1 MAQDRN
7 KGQINM
13 SIIRMFLGLG
23 LAAFIGL
30 SATGAKVNPA
40 YCNQNDIIGDTS
52 IMTNAEKWV
61 SNLLGDGKYD
71 PSTDEGRTELARDV
85 IKAFGAE
92 DTSVKGRLAFRLM
105 GVRPD
110 KTVTVSGITANGNFT
125 IDWGDGTRE
134 VIENPPLLAGA
145 MPGAPKSASH
155 KFPPGVP
162 TPTIDFPEGEIIEI
176 NGEGDGESP
185 TDISF
190 IRDEDGNGLISAVN
204 VSEYDGPI
212 TWGMAMF
219 AQSPVQELNIP
230 SNVTVGA
237 ACFAMCQS
245 LKKIRIDSTSVSWGA
260 FRGCTRLGDATIGK
274 HCRSIGAR
282 CFDSCL
288 ALSNVVFE
296 SGSSLKVID
305 SDVFRGCGNL
315 KKLELPDGL
324 ESFDLGPG
332 TGITDMKLPDSIKRL
347 GNLFMVDCW
356 LRETFK
362 LPASIESLHATFAG
376 WTNLQYITIPRSC
389 KNIYSDTFDNCWY
402 LTNVNFETGCRLA
415 QIGGHLGGN
424 PESMG
429 AFYKCKSLKN
439 IRIPLGAGYI
449 ARGQSHPNDSIG
461 IWAFD
466 GCDVLEEV
474 TLDCAF
480 QNEYMTIGSTIFKDC
495 PLIRKVSFT
504 SEYAPVSAGN
514 YAFLDPLP
522 DGFKISIPNGSSG
535 NYKNQTGWSNY
546 ASYFEERPLESCKV
560 AIRCDSRQ
568 EINETIK
575 VGQTYCEDTFIVD
588 WGDGHVDEYESGA
601 SPSHTYVFPDYNGRS
616 GDKPKQIVVKIKGI
630 IKRIE
635 GCKDGSGNVAHTYL
649 ADGANNNADKTI
661 SYVYVD
667 ADDMNI
673 RIGDY
678 CFKGCS
684 LTEYSPGQYITK
696 IGNNCFQN
704 STSLTA
710 LNFNMRGW
718 LGSIGSYSFA
728 GCPMAS
734 VEFPK
739 SIYDIGDHSFYGCV
753 NLTNVWF
760 EPRGNAETI
769 GDYAFTGVGSDSEYP
784 PEPYSPI
791 RSLHIPAS
799 MKEIGNRAFCGCRYL
814 TDFSIEKDGDLR
826 TIGDRAFRRLAYA
839 GDITLP
845 KTLRTIGMG
854 AFEYS
859 DIKSVS
865 FGEGSVLDE
874 IGDRAFFYS
883 DAITNFVVPKSVK
896 KIGDMALGYCNALTN
911 IVIEDG
917 SALEYFGSMSD
928 CKAKPIIFPPT
939 LKHFGG
945 FYSWKYN
952 GAYHTP
958 TFGEGIEYIGSLGS
972 NDDEGL
978 SEYTIPSTVKH
989 LQGTFQSW
997 GSLGSIVIPEGVTNI
1012 SGVCESC
1019 ENLTNVVLSG
1029 GCPSLKEIGASAFYQ
1044 CTKLN
1049 NFTFPLNIET
1059 IQYQG
1064 FSNCGFTSVVIPDT
1078 VKVIGGSAFLSNSE
1092 LTSITIPEGV
1102 TKIGDYAF
1110 ALNYKLPEINIPS
1123 TVTEVGENMLCLDN
1137 RNAVITA
1144 VRCYATNPPKCISST
1159 SGAECD
1165 DALGGIPSNGCYI
1178 YVPAASIDKY
1188 RTAQG
1193 WSKYSSQIR
1202 SL

>member
-1 MAQDRN
+1 M
-7 KGQINM
+7 G
-13 SIIRMFLGLG
+13 IIRKFLGLG

-30 SATGAKVNPA
+30 SATGAKVDPA
-40 YCNQNDIIGDTS
+40 YCNQNDIIGDTP

-92 DTSVKGRLAFRLM
+92 DTSVRGRLAFKLT
-105 GVRPD
+105 GVSPD
-110 KTVTVSGITANGNFT
+110 KTVYVTGITANGNFT

-145 MPGAPKSASH
+145 MPRAPKSASH

-176 NGEGDGESP
+176 DGTGDGESK
-185 TDISF
+185 TDKSF

-212 TWGMAMF
+212 TWGSAMF
-219 AQSPVQELNIP
+219 AGSPVQELNIP
-230 SNVTVGA
+230 TNVSVGIG
-237 ACFAMCQS
+237 CFAMCQS
-245 LKKIRIDSTSVSWGA
+245 LKKLRLDSTRVSRGA
-260 FRGCTRLGDATIGK
+260 FRVCAHLGDVTIGK
-274 HCRSIGAR
+274 HCQSIGAR

-332 TGITDMKLPDSIKRL
+332 TGITDLKLPDSIKTL

-376 WTNLQYITIPRSC
+376 WTNLQYVTIPRSC

-449 ARGQSHPNDSIG
+449 APGQSHPNASIG

-560 AIRCDSRQ
+560 AVRCNSRQ
-568 EINETIK
+568 AINETIK
-575 VGQTYCEDTFIVD
+575 VGPTYCEDTFIVD
-588 WGDGHVDEYESGA
+588 WGDGNVDEYESGA

-616 GDKPKQIVVKIKGI
+616 GDKPKQIAVKVKGI

-684 LTEYSPGQYITK
+684 LTEFAPGQYVTK

-704 STSLTA
+704 STSLA
-710 LNFNMRGW
+710 NVEFNSRGW
-718 LGSIGSYSFA
+718 LDSIGDYSFA
-728 GCPMAS
+728 GCTKLTS
-734 VEFPK
+734 VSLPK
-739 SIYDIGDHSFYGCV
+739 SLYDV
-753 NLTNVWF
+753 
-760 EPRGNAETI
+760 
-769 GDYAFTGVGSDSEYP
+769 
-784 PEPYSPI
+784 
-791 RSLHIPAS
+791 
-799 MKEIGNRAFCGCRYL
+799 
-814 TDFSIEKDGDLR
+814 
-826 TIGDRAFRRLAYA
+826 GDRAFYGDTLIESVDFSRDGNLENIGAYA
-839 GDITLP
+839 FTSYDQRHYRTLGCKLTSLEIP
-845 KTLRTIGMG
+845 RSVKTIGEG
-854 AFEYS
+854 AFNGAQVLTRFSIPQDSLLESIGPKAFFGMILVEDGIYIPKYVRS
-859 DIKSVS
+859 IGDWAFGYAEKSPS
-865 FGEGSVLDE
+865 IEFGEGSRLE
-874 IGDRAFFYS
+874 TIGENAFAYCYKVKS
-883 DAITNFVVPKSVK
+883 IVIPKSVK
-896 KIGDMALGYCNALTN
+896 TIKNSAFYSCSELTN
-911 IVIEDG
+911 VTFESGSGIE
-917 SALEYFGSMSD
+917 YIGSMSE
-928 CKAKPIIFPPT
+928 CGFAPIQFPST

-945 FYSWKYN
+945 YYKWVYD
-952 GAYHTP
+952 GAHYTP
-958 TFGEGIEYIGSLGS
+958 TFSDGIEYIGSLGS
-972 NDDEGL
+972 NEDEGL
-978 SEYTIPSTVKH
+978 TSYEIPSTAKH
-989 LQGTFQSW
+989 LAGTFSRW
-997 GSLGSIVIPEGVTNI
+997 DKLESIVIPQGVTNVTEAFNWCNNLG
-1012 SGVCESC
+1012 SVVF
-1019 ENLTNVVLSG
+1019 EN
-1029 GCPSLKEIGASAFYQ
+1029 GCPNLRELGKNSFYYCSSLAEPVFPVNVEVLGEDCFSC
-1044 CTKLN
+1044 CT
-1049 NFTFPLNIET
+1049 
-1059 IQYQG
+1059 
-1064 FSNCGFTSVVIPDT
+1064 FTSVTIQST
-1078 VKVIGGSAFLSNSE
+1078 VKVVGYGAFSSCNN

-1102 TKIGDYAF
+1102 TTIGDYAF
-1110 ALNYKLPEINIPS
+1110 AFNDKLQSLEIPS
-1123 TVTEVGENMLCLDN
+1123 TVTQIGESLLCVE
-1137 RNAVITA
+1137 RAGVITSI
-1144 VRCYATNPPKCISST
+1144 RCLATNPPVCINRY
-1159 SGAECD
+1159 GLEGD
-1165 DALGGIPSNGCYI
+1165 DVFGGIPRYGCYI
-1178 YVPAASIDKY
+1178 YVPSSSAYKY
-1188 RTAQG
+1188 RTAKG
-1193 WSKYSSQIR
+1193 WSKYSSYIR

>member
-7 KGQINM
+7 KGQTTM
-13 SIIRMFLGLG
+13 GIIRKFLGLG

-40 YCNQNDIIGDTS
+40 YCNQNDVIGDTP
-52 IMTNAEKWV
+52 IITNAEKWV

-92 DTSVKGRLAFRLM
+92 DTSVRGRLAFKLT
-105 GVRPD
+105 GVSPD
-110 KTVTVSGITANGNFT
+110 KTVYVTGITANGNFT

-145 MPGAPKSASH
+145 MPRAPKSASH

-162 TPTIDFPEGEIIEI
+162 TPTIDFPEGEIIKI
-176 NGEGDGESP
+176 DGTGDGESN
-185 TDISF
+185 TDKSF

-212 TWGMAMF
+212 TWGIAMF
-219 AQSPVQELNIP
+219 AGSPVQELNIP
-230 SNVTVGA
+230 TNVSVGIG
-237 ACFAMCQS
+237 CFAMCQR
-245 LKKIRIDSTSVSWGA
+245 LKKLRLDSTRVSWGA
-260 FRGCTRLGDATIGK
+260 FRVCANLGDVTIGK
-274 HCRSIGAR
+274 HCQSIGAR

-332 TGITDMKLPDSIKRL
+332 TGITDLKLPDSIKTL

-449 ARGQSHPNDSIG
+449 APGQSHQNDSIG

-480 QNEYMTIGSTIFKDC
+480 QNKYMTIGSTIFKDC

-514 YAFLDPLP
+514 YAFLNPLP

-560 AIRCDSRQ
+560 AVRCNSRQ
-568 EINETIK
+568 AINETIK
-575 VGQTYCEDTFIVD
+575 VGPTYCEDTFIVD
-588 WGDGHVDEYESGA
+588 WGDGNVDEYESGT
-601 SPSHTYVFPDYNGRS
+601 SPTHTYTFPDYNGRS

-696 IGNNCFQN
+696 IGDNCFQN
-704 STSLTA
+704 SLSLA
-710 LNFNMRGW
+710 NVEFNSRGW
-718 LGSIGSYSFA
+718 LDSIGEYSFA

-734 VEFPK
+734 ISFPK
-739 SIYDIGDHSFYGCV
+739 SLYDIGAYSFYGCK
-753 NLTNVWF
+753 NLKDISYAKN
-760 EPRGNAETI
+760 GNIETI
-769 GDYAFTGVGSDSEYP
+769 GDYAFAGNKIDKYSELVCIL
-784 PEPYSPI
+784 ENI
-791 RSLHIPAS
+791 EIPDTV
-799 MKEIGNRAFCGCRYL
+799 KRIGN
-814 TDFSIEKDGDLR
+814 
-826 TIGDRAFRRLAYA
+826 
-839 GDITLP
+839 
-845 KTLRTIGMG
+845 G
-854 AFEYS
+854 AFDGCWYAKAIS
-859 DIKSVS
+859 LPQD
-865 FGEGSVLDE
+865 GVLEE
-874 IGDRAFFYS
+874 IGDRAFYNALALTGEIS
-883 DAITNFVVPKSVK
+883 IPKSVRK
-896 KIGDMALGYCNALTN
+896 VGANAFYGARAISGINLPQDGHLEYIGDKAFYYVTN
-911 IVIEDG
+911 HLDDITIPATVKWIGDQSFGRYSFQSNITFAEG
-917 SALEYFGSMSD
+917 SKLEHIGFIDDKVKFGRVEFPSTLKYFG
-928 CKAKPIIFPPT
+928 
-939 LKHFGG
+939 GY
-945 FYSWKYN
+945 YSWIVDGEMY
-952 GAYHTP
+952 TP
-958 TFGEGIEYIGSLGS
+958 DMPDGIEYIGSLGV
-972 NDDEGL
+972 NDQPTNETF
-978 SEYTIPSTVKH
+978 TIPSSARHLERTFDGWTKLKSITIPSGVTNINGICNWCNELESITFVNGCPLITAIPANTFSYCRALKSIQIPQNVTTIGSEAFYDCSSLTSITLPNTVNKIGNSAFSSCDN
-989 LQGTFQSW
+989 LA
-997 GSLGSIVIPEGVTNI
+997 SINIPEGVTELPNY
-1012 SGVCESC
+1012 
-1019 ENLTNVVLSG
+1019 VVS
-1029 GCPSLKEIGASAFYQ
+1029 SA
-1044 CTKLN
+1044 
-1049 NFTFPLNIET
+1049 
-1059 IQYQG
+1059 
-1064 FSNCGFTSVVIPDT
+1064 
-1078 VKVIGGSAFLSNSE
+1078 A
-1092 LTSITIPEGV
+1092 ITEFV
-1102 TKIGDYAF
+1102 
-1110 ALNYKLPEINIPS
+1110 IPS
-1123 TVTEVGENMLCLDN
+1123 TVTKVGYSLCSGCNNLT
-1137 RNAVITA
+1137 RIEC
-1144 VRCYATNPPKCISST
+1144 RATTPPSVSST
-1159 SGAECD
+1159 YYEIFGT
-1165 DALGGIPSNGCYI
+1165 IPSGCYI
-1178 YVPAASIDKY
+1178 YVPASAVYTYSHAD
-1188 RTAQG
+1188 G
-1193 WSKYSSQIR
+1193 WSKYSSKIR